1 MKKLLMYSLSMLM
14 GALGANA
21 QQLDATPIPTSSVQK
36 MITTLEAKYGQ
47 DESFR
52 IRRGVEQT
60 AMLWRASDGSVANF
74 EQFVA
79 DGYEADAAKL
89 DALFNKLSRA
99 FEIMN
104 GYNLRMTMDLKKPLD
119 LDWGPV
125 EPIDEIVGSFNPFAH
140 LADDL
145 YANKMAFMV
154 SLNFPTYSLAEKTQL
169 GPKWSRKQ
177 WAYARIAADFRS
189 LVLG

>member
-1 MKKLLMYSLSMLM
+1 MASQRWF
-14 GALGANA
+14 GG
-21 QQLDATPIPTSSVQK
+21 PT
-36 MITTLEAKYGQ
+36 
-47 DESFR
+47 
-52 IRRGVEQT
+52 
-60 AMLWRASDGSVANF
+60 
-74 EQFVA
+74 EQFVT
-79 DGYEADAAKL
+79 DGYEADAAET

-154 SLNFPTYSLAEKTQL
+154 SLNFPTYSLAEKTQM
-169 GPKWSRKQ
+169 GPKKWSRKQ
-177 WAYARIAADFRS
+177 WAYARMGDMFTSRIPAEPTAAPPRFRWMPRS
-189 LVLG
+189 TSPTTTSTWATCLPIRGSRSSPPT